1 MAYEMKPG
9 QGSAFPNDNKT
20 EDWHA
25 DFRGKVVLP
34 SGGTHYLDIVKKQT
48 KDGKEYLYVKVGKE
62 IAAAPGQVYSA
73 AHQPFNNAVTGY
85 GQSAHDKAKANGF
98 VLDDKDEDV
107 PF

>member
-9 QGSAFPNDNKT
+9 QGSAWPNENRT

-25 DFRGKVVLP
+25 PFRGKVMLP
-34 SGGTHYLDIVKKQT
+34 NGAVHYLDLYEKESNGKKWFS
-48 KDGKEYLYVKVGKE
+48 VKVGKE
-62 IAAAPGQVYSA
+62 AAPAAGQVYSA
-73 AHQPFNNAVTGY
+73 AHQTFPAQSGHDRAKSNA
-85 GQSAHDKAKANGF
+85 F

>member
-9 QGSAFPNDNKT
+9 QGSAWPNENRT

-25 DFRGKVVLP
+25 PFRGKVMLP
-34 SGGTHYLDIVKKQT
+34 NGAVHYLDLYEKESNGKKWFS
-48 KDGKEYLYVKVGKE
+48 VKVGKPL
-62 IAAAPGQVYSA
+62 APPTDQVYSA
-73 AHQPFNNAVTGY
+73 AHQPFNNAITGY
-85 GQSAHDKAKANGF
+85 GQSSHDKAKANAF